1 MPSIIQIKHWRN
13 QIMKRIFTL
22 AAILFSVTTFA
33 AEHPG
38 PKSSKISI
46 VNNDHTVMQA
56 RIDGVTYNLNNT
68 FVLDNIRA
76 GNHNIT
82 IFKTESFGFRKRT
95 QVVYNSYLSIAPA
108 QIVNIGI
115 NRGRV
120 IVSQS
125 SIDRFKGNDRNNR
138 NDNDWNNDKRD
149 DHFGRH

>member
-1 MPSIIQIKHWRN
+1 
-13 QIMKRIFTL
+13 MKRIFTL

-46 VNNDHTVMQA
+46 INNDRTIMQA

-68 FVLDNIRA
+68 FVLDNIRP

-82 IFKTESFGFRKRT
+82 IYKTESFGFRKRT
-95 QVVYNSYLSIAPA
+95 QVVYNSSLTIAPA

-120 IVSQS
+120 VVSQAS
-125 SIDRFKGNDRNNR
+125 ADRFKGNDRNSR

-149 DHFGRH
+149 DHYGRH